1 MNWYYPLDEQRI
13 GPLSQEQLADLV
25 AQGVIQPDTS
35 LWRESMVNW
44 QPAREAAP
52 ALFDSLVDG
61 AAVPP
66 PVDAATD
73 RPSMRAPILDLF
85 DDESSPPIAS
95 LAPEEPSFFAHYR
108 WGLLCAAIIV
118 ACVLGM
124 YVVGFLRIPDVMIKL
139 RLVASTGFV
148 LLAVVGG
155 AHRAN
160 FGRFVLVGLVGCWVG
175 DYFMD
180 RGGFAPGALAFLVG
194 HLFFTAAFCV
204 RGVSL
209 KWAASALIA
218 MIPVSTGLFLF
229 FNPHV
234 PPEHR
239 LIVPAY
245 IGVISLMV
253 AMAWGSCGARRSVL
267 IPLGALVFYLSDILV
282 AAEAFLH
289 VGRIAAAVCAPLY
302 YGSVAFL
309 AFTVYE
315 REE

>member
-1 MNWYYPLDEQRI
+1 
-13 GPLSQEQLADLV
+13 
-25 AQGVIQPDTS
+25 
-35 LWRESMVNW
+35 VNW
-44 QPAREAAP
+44 QPACE
-52 ALFDSLVDG
+52 
-61 AAVPP
+61 AVPGLFASPAGESTDPSP
-66 PVDAATD
+66 PETPLAG
-73 RPSMRAPILDLF
+73 RAPILDLF
-85 DDESSPPIAS
+85 DDEPAPPIAP
-95 LAPEEPSFFAHYR
+95 LTLEEPSFFARYR
-108 WGLLCAAIIV
+108 WGLLCAAIIA

-124 YVVGFLRIPDVMIKL
+124 LVTGYLRIPGVSGKL
-139 RLVASTGFV
+139 RLVGSTGFV

-155 AHRAN
+155 AHRTR
-160 FGRFVLVGLVGCWVG
+160 FGWSILCGLVGCWVG

-180 RGGFAPGALAFLVG
+180 RVGFAPGALAFLVG
-194 HLFFTAAFCV
+194 HLFFIAAFCV

-209 KWAASALIA
+209 KWALVALLA
-218 MIPVSTGLFLF
+218 LLPVSTGLFLG

-253 AMAWGSCGARRSVL
+253 ALSWGSCGARRSVL
-267 IPLGALVFYLSDILV
+267 IPLGAVVFYLSDICV

-302 YGSVAFL
+302 YGSVTFL